1 MFIWLILIKFD
12 LKYLNTFDINK
23 SVAGYHGIW
32 QMFTEVDNF
41 NNSHTY
47 TDVIKTNSVPEF
59 NKKDYRGNQHEMDNF
74 NWQMQY
80 VNYKKIE
87 E

>member
-1 MFIWLILIKFD
+1 MEFE
-12 LKYLNTFDINK
+12 
-23 SVAGYHGIW
+23 